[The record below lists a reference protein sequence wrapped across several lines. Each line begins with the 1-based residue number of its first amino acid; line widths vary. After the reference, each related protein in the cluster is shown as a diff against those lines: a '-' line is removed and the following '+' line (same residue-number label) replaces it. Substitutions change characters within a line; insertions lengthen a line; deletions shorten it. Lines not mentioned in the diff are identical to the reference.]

1 MKGYKK
7 IKSLLQNRKHKNKS
21 KDQSSEDKSSV
32 LPEKPFYPDLKHN
45 KEYVLERFG
54 QAPDLIIHE
63 LPITLVNGQKLAALL
78 FGINGLINEEVI
90 REHVL
95 EPLISQ
101 QIEKPNNELEQI
113 SSKLSV
119 QKMRIINDLDNALI
133 ELLKGHVLLLFEGY
147 IRGLLIDVVALEERP
162 ITEPESEKAVRGAR
176 DGFVESTATNIA
188 LLRQRIA
195 HPSLRIEKMILG
207 TYSQTTIVISY
218 MQDIAASELVNRV
231 KSRLKQIDMDA
242 INNSGEIEQAIEDH
256 PYTIFPTIGNT
267 ERPDRAASLLMEGRV
282 LLFVSGNPTC
292 LYVPLLFLENLQ
304 SIEDYQSRPFYSSF
318 TRLLRFMAFIVSVAL
333 PGIYIAALNF
343 HKEIIPSAM
352 IVPIIE
358 ARETVPFP
366 LMMELLLM
374 ILMFEVVR
382 EAGVRLPLEIG
393 SALSIVGALILGEVS
408 VSAGI
413 VGAPTII
420 VVSISYIASF
430 LISPIADVTALLRLG
445 LFIVSS
451 IFGAYGLII
460 SLLGLI
466 THMVSLTSMGVPY
479 LAPFAP
485 FYIQD
490 LKDTIFRFPLR
501 WHKKRAKSIPHKR
514 KVKIRSLPKQGDH

>member
-1 MKGYKK
+1 MKSYKK
-7 IKSLLQNRKHKNKS
+7 IRSLLQNRGRKPKAKQTAS
-21 KDQSSEDKSSV
+21 REASSS
-32 LPEKPFYPDLKHN
+32 PAKPFFPNLKQN
-45 KEYVLERFG
+45 KEFVFQCFG
-54 QAPDLIIHE
+54 HAPDLIVHDFF
-63 LPITLVNGQKLAALL
+63 ITLKNGEKLAALL
-78 FGINGLINEEVI
+78 IGINGLMNEEVV
-90 REHVL
+90 REHVI
-95 EPLISQ
+95 EPLINQSY
-101 QIEKPNNELEQI
+101 EMPDAELEQI
-113 SSKLSV
+113 RYRLSV
-119 QKMRIINDLDNALI
+119 KKMRVTNDLEDALKQ
-133 ELLKGHVLLLFEGY
+133 LLQGHVLLIFEGY
-147 IRGLLIDVVALEERP
+147 VTGILIDVIDYEQRS
-162 ITEPESEKAVRGAR
+162 ISEPESEKAVRGAR
-176 DGFVESTATNIA
+176 DGFVEFTATNIS

-195 HPSLRIEKMILG
+195 HPSLKIETMVLG
-207 TYSQTTIVISY
+207 TYSQTTIVIAY
-218 MQDIAASELVNRV
+218 MQDIACPDLVNRV
-231 KSRLKQIDMDA
+231 KDRLKQIDMDA

-256 PYTIFPTIGNT
+256 PYSIFPTIGNT
-267 ERPDRAASLLMEGRV
+267 ERPDRAASLLMDGRV
-282 LLFVSGNPTC
+282 LIFVNGSPTC
-292 LYVPLLFLENLQ
+292 LYVPLLFVENLQ

-318 TRLLRFMAFIVSVAL
+318 TRLLRFMAFLISIAL
-333 PGIYIAALNF
+333 PATYMAALNF
-343 HKEIIPSAM
+343 HKEVIPSAM

-420 VVSISYIASF
+420 VVSISYITSF
-430 LISPIADVTALLRLG
+430 LISTIADVTALLRLG
-445 LFIVSS
+445 LFLVSS

-460 SLLGLI
+460 SMLGLI

-485 FYIQD
+485 FYFQD
-490 LKDTIFRFPLR
+490 WKDTFFRFPLR

-514 KVKIRSLPKQGDH
+514 TVRIRSLPKQGDH